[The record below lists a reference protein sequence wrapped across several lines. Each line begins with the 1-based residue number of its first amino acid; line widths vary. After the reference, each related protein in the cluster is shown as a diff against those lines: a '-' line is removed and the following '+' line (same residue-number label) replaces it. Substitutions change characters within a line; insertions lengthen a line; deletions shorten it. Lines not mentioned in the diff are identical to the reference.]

1 MRWVRP
7 LVFATYLY
15 GGMYKLS
22 YYIINAITLYRLTVT
37 PLLGFLAVDHQ
48 LGLFKWLLAVSFF
61 TDAID
66 GYLSRRYKVT
76 SILGSKLDS
85 IADDLTI
92 TAAIVGI
99 LVFKPE
105 LIRHELVLVGVLL
118 GLFILQATVALI
130 RYRKMTSFHTYMAKI
145 AAVSQGIFLLML
157 FFLPEPPYAAFYIA
171 AIITIFDLL
180 EEIILV
186 LILPRWQANVKG
198 LYWLNKKT
206 NQKDHH

>member
-1 MRWVRP
+1 MEVELNCERKVCMIR
-7 LVFATYLY
+7 FS
-15 GGMYKLS
+15 YK
-22 YYIINAITLYRLTVT
+22 IVNGITIYRLLAA
-37 PLLGFLAVDHQ
+37 PLLVVLILTGRTEE
-48 LGLFKWLLAVSFF
+48 FKWLLALSFL

-145 AAVSQGIFLLML
+145 AAVSQGIFLIML

-171 AIITIFDLL
+171 TIITIFDLL